1 MIASDAPAMDALAF
15 LGASMSNAA
24 LATRPALLLG
34 SQPGAA
40 VLALEITTRAEG
52 APAPEPPPPSPS
64 IISDGLVLHY
74 DIGNLA
80 CYAGSGLA
88 ISDLSG
94 SANHGTLTGNTAFQ
108 DGALAFDG
116 STNITTTTL
125 VSNPQSFSIGI
136 WFRTSAPSGRKL
148 VGLEASQ
155 IGGSGSYDR
164 HFYVDTAGQL
174 RWGVWSPGSST
185 FLYGNVTDNQWRYVV
200 VSFNSGATLH
210 SLNGLVV
217 GNVTAVSQPF
227 DGYWRIAGQS
237 LNFWPSASAGFFI
250 GQIAVVE
257 IYNRPLAAA
266 EIEQN
271 FNINRGRFGL

>member
-1 MIASDAPAMDALAF
+1 MIASDAPAMDAPAF
-15 LGASMSNAA
+15 LAASMSNAA

-52 APAPEPPPPSPS
+52 APAPPTPPPPS

-74 DIGNLA
+74 DIANPA
-80 CYAGSGLA
+80 CYPGSGLA
-88 ISDLSG
+88 LTDLSG

-108 DGALAFDG
+108 DSALAFDG
-116 STNITTTTL
+116 SSNITTTAL

-148 VGLEASQ
+148 VGLETSQ
-155 IGGSGSYDR
+155 IGGSGGYDR

-174 RWGVWSPGSST
+174 RWGVWSPGAST
-185 FLYGNVTDNQWRYVV
+185 FIYGNVTNNQWRYAV
-200 VSFNSGATLH
+200 VSFNNGATLH
-210 SLNGLVV
+210 SMNGLVI

-237 LNFWPSASAGFFI
+237 MNFWPSASAGFFI
-250 GQIAVVE
+250 GQIATVE

-271 FNINRGRFGL
+271 FNINRGLFGL